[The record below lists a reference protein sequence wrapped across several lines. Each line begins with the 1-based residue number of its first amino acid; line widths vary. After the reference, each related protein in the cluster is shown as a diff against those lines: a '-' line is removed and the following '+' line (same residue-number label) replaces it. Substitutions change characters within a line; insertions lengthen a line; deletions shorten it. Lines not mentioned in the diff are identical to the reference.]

1 MNWSSFVL
9 PALGLIA
16 VVALALLVRAQARLR
31 AQGERLRALQ
41 QVEAR
46 VADLERQ
53 HHSLGQLM
61 SDYLAFM
68 RDLHS
73 ADALRDIPSMLLK
86 FMAWLFD
93 PEEAIVL
100 MRRRPAVSDFDRER
114 QLIVAA
120 TLGTK
125 VRKGTVLRLGVGEL
139 STVAIAGATLDADR
153 GQGGKGGEL
162 QGFIPDLAVPMVVGN
177 ENFGVLAL
185 MRPRKPRMHSRQL
198 LALFAQS
205 AALAHKNASALNRV
219 RSQADIDALT
229 GILNKRGLAQALE
242 GFAEKTGAL
251 GRPLSIFLFD
261 IDNFKNYNDT
271 NGHLA
276 GDDCLRL
283 MARLVTES
291 IRADDAFG
299 RYGGEEFLVILPF
312 RGVEDAHLVA
322 EKVRMNIEQYQFPFG
337 ENQPL
342 GRVTI
347 SGGVACLPEH
357 ADNTNDLIE
366 AADRALYK
374 AKNAG
379 RNQVRRAIVEE
390 VVAPVDAETDE
401 LEPLPIDA
409 DDLEQ
414 IKGLGPKSAEK
425 LRDLGVISFRQIA
438 ELDWNGIQQ
447 LAEALDTNAERILR
461 DEWLA
466 QARALSSAPA
476 AATAADGS
484 GSGRG

>member
-1 MNWSSFVL
+1 MNLTPFLL
-9 PALGLIA
+9 PAVGLVA
-16 VVALALLVRAQARLR
+16 FVALLLLLRARSRLR
-31 AQGERLRALQ
+31 EQDQRLRELER
-41 QVEAR
+41 VEAR
-46 VADLERQ
+46 AADLERQ

-61 SDYLAFM
+61 SDYLGFM
-68 RDLHS
+68 RDLHG
-73 ADALRDIPSMLLK
+73 ANVLREIPAMLLK

-100 MRRRPAVSDFDRER
+100 MRRRPSVADLDREQ

-120 TLGTK
+120 SLGTR

-139 STVAIAGATLDADR
+139 STVAISGATLDADR
-153 GQGGKGGEL
+153 GQGGTGGEL
-162 QGFIPDLAVPMVVGN
+162 AGFVPDLAVPVSIDN
-177 ENFGVLAL
+177 ENLGVLAL
-185 MRPRKPRMHSRQL
+185 MRPKKLRTHARQL

-205 AALAHKNASALNRV
+205 AALAYKNASALSLV

-242 GFAEKTGAL
+242 DFAQKTRAL
-251 GRPLSIFLFD
+251 GRPLSVFLFD

-271 NGHLA
+271 NGHLP

-299 RYGGEEFLVILPF
+299 RYGGEEFLVILPW

-322 EKVRMNIEQYQFPFG
+322 EKVRMAIEQHSFPFG
-337 ENQPL
+337 EKQPL

-347 SGGVACLPEH
+347 SGGVASLPGH
-357 ADNTNDLIE
+357 ADNTTDLVE
-366 AADRALYK
+366 AADRALYR

-379 RNQVRRAIVEE
+379 RNQVHRATVE
-390 VVAPVDAETDE
+390 DARPQPDGDTDE
-401 LEPLPIDA
+401 LEPLPLDS

-414 IKGLGPKSAEK
+414 IKGIGPRSAAR
-425 LRDLGVISFRQIA
+425 LRDLGFISFRQIA
-438 ELDWNGIQQ
+438 ELDWKGIQQ
-447 LAEALDTNAERILR
+447 LAEALGTNAERILR

-466 QARALSSAPA
+466 QARAMTGNQAF
-476 AATAADGS
+476 ATRSDGGEADEG
-484 GSGRG
+484 